1 MIIYGWSHFNRRE
14 HSLVRDTCRS
24 CGRPGYLRSYTSS
37 KFFTLYF
44 IPVIPLGREK
54 IVQECPHCKQAFGMS
69 VRKWRGLTRDTLPKA
84 VAAYEAAPGDAEAAK
99 HLLGV
104 CIGTQDR
111 ATVQRLGPQIRAT
124 FARDAGV
131 LGMLAGTYSYLCLD
145 READAVYLDAIA
157 LDPDGSVAAEA
168 NAHLELQKLP
178 RPTPPSRL
186 LQSLPVL
193 IVPSILL
200 FVALGYLQRAVT
212 GGLDD
217 GYLVNGLDRPYTV
230 VINGESVTL
239 RPHVPVRSGAID
251 PGRNEL
257 GPGDDAAGL
266 FEPQSF
272 DVPVG
277 IWDRMFG
284 KTLAVVNPDR
294 VGVISWERT
303 GYAYPKAPD
312 DVHQLRVNSGE
323 IVHVFQ
329 DVDFPFVKFP
339 DQISMSG
346 SGVAYRTRVAE
357 IGGKPIEQIA
367 GMLAQDGEHDALGRH
382 LRARLSAGMHETN
395 TIHLASRVLPRDEF
409 LGLARMEIAALPAR
423 IEWHRAYQSMLEG
436 TPEGSDLVATYR
448 ALVDRHPEDSTLLYL
463 YGRLLDDPVETV
475 PVFEKA
481 ARLPRPSAYAANALV
496 YHHLLEGDFPAAVL
510 WSAEAVR
517 LDAVNPSFRAMRVAA
532 LYGVHDY
539 QAAEDE
545 TGDPLKAGDPRI
557 AEFHAH
563 IYRLAK
569 LRRAT
574 EIPAEIDR
582 FVKRARVVKEMVDS
596 EESQVRAFLES
607 AAALAK
613 GERTKFAQCMK
624 RLSGEGYAFQAAV
637 VSGDLA
643 GAQRIAGSAEWSTRD
658 RLLLYALLARAG
670 QAEPAANQLQL
681 AIAALEQ
688 SSGDDRR
695 WAAWLSAGEAPDVSI
710 AAHACSDIE
719 EQALYLT
726 ALATRHPERAADY
739 LGRAERIRWA
749 DSYASLAL
757 ASGATAP

>member
-1 MIIYGWSHFNRRE
+1 MIVYGWGHFNRRE
-14 HSLVRDTCRS
+14 HSLVRDTCQG
-24 CGRPGYLRSYTSS
+24 CGRPGFQRSYTSS

-44 IPVIPLGREK
+44 IPVIPLGSQK
-54 IVQECPHCKQAFGMS
+54 VLQECPHCKRALALPL
-69 VRKWRGLTRDTLPKA
+69 RKWRKLKRTEVAAAL
-84 VAAYEAAPGDAEAAK
+84 AAYEVAPAEPEAARV
-99 HLLGV
+99 L
-104 CIGTQDR
+104 IGACVAMQDR
-111 ATVQRLGPQIRAT
+111 AALQQVGPRIRAA
-124 FARDAGV
+124 FPRDAAM
-131 LGMLAGTYSYLCLD
+131 LGYLAGAYSYLCLD
-145 READAVYLDAIA
+145 KDADATYLDAVA
-157 LDPDGSVAAEA
+157 LSPEGPVAAEA

-178 RPTPPSRL
+178 RPTPPNRL

-193 IVPSILL
+193 IVPAILL

-217 GYLVNGLDRPYTV
+217 GYLVNGLDRAYTV
-230 VINGESVTL
+230 VLNGESVTL
-239 RPHVPVRSGAID
+239 RPHVPVRSGAIE

-257 GPGDDAAGL
+257 APGADAAGL
-266 FEPQSF
+266 VEPQTF
-272 DVPVG
+272 EIPVG

-312 DVHQLRVNSGE
+312 GAHQLRVNSGE

-329 DVDFPFVKFP
+329 DVDFPFTKFP

-346 SGVAYRTRVAE
+346 SGVVYRTRVAE
-357 IGGKPIEQIA
+357 VGGRPIEQLA
-367 GMLAQDGEHDALGRH
+367 GMLAQDGERDALARH

-409 LGLARMEIAALPAR
+409 LDLARAEIAAQPVR

-436 TPEGSDLVATYR
+436 TPEGGDLVATYR
-448 ALVDRHPEDSTLLYL
+448 GFVDRHPEDSTLLYL
-463 YGRLLDDPVETV
+463 YGRILGDPTEAAS
-475 PVFEKA
+475 VFEKA
-481 ARLPRPSAYAANALV
+481 ARLPQPSAYAANALV
-496 YHHLLEGDFPAAVL
+496 YHHLLEGDFAAAVL

-517 LDAVNPSFRAMRVAA
+517 LDAANPSFRAMRVAA
-532 LYGVHDY
+532 LYGVRDY

-545 TGDPLKAGDPRI
+545 TGDPLKAGDSRI

-569 LRRAT
+569 LRRTA

-582 FVKRARVVKEMVDS
+582 FVKRARVFKEMSDA
-596 EESQVRAFLES
+596 EEPQVRAFLES

-613 GERTKFAQCMK
+613 HERAKFAQCMK

-658 RLLLYALLARAG
+658 RLLLYVLLARAG
-670 QAEPAANQLQL
+670 QAEPAANQLRL
-681 AIAALEQ
+681 ATAALEQ
-688 SSGDDRR
+688 SGGDDRR
-695 WAAWLSAGEAPDVSI
+695 WAAWLSGGEAPDVSS
-710 AAHACSDIE
+710 AAHTCSDIE
-719 EQALYLT
+719 EHAVYLT
-726 ALATRHPERAADY
+726 ALATRHPERATDY
-739 LGRAERIRWA
+739 LARAERIRWA
-749 DSYASLAL
+749 DSYVSLAL
-757 ASGATAP
+757 ISGIPAP